1 VNHGTLLLSQE
12 DAGGLATRLGADPP
26 TLYDGACGPYRER
39 EVVFTGDTAAAS
51 SPGAP
56 ATVLLDGTAR
66 GVWTV
71 QSVSF
76 AGPVRC
82 TDTWSWVT
90 TLAWRPPAG

>member
-1 VNHGTLLLSQE
+1 MS
-12 DAGGLATRLGADPP
+12 AALGADLP
-26 TLYDGACGPYRER
+26 TLYDGECGAYRER

-51 SPGAP
+51 APGAP
-56 ATVLLDGTAR
+56 ATVLLHGTAL

-82 TDTWSWVT
+82 TDTWSWVR